1 MSNPRHLN
9 LVPEASWADT
19 IEKLGGGSGSGGGMS
34 DNLEKRVERLETDL
48 SAVRVDLAILKE
60 RSENFATKAEL
71 ATLIERSENFA
82 TKADLEKAIGSV
94 GNKITWS
101 IFVPL
106 LIAVLGWLAKELF
119 FK

>member
-1 MSNPRHLN
+1 MTLLH
-9 LVPEASWADT
+9 
-19 IEKLGGGSGSGGGMS
+19 GGKGGNDFNTDLPSHSGGDDGGDDMF
-34 DNLEKRVERLETDL
+34 DKLERRVERLETDL

-71 ATLIERSENFA
+71 ATLIERSENFT
-82 TKADLEKAIGSV
+82 TKADLEKAIGSI

-106 LIAVLGWLAKELF
+106 LIAVLGWLAKEFF

>member
-1 MSNPRHLN
+1 MSEPLQKDIP
-9 LVPEASWADT
+9 LDFPEHRIVRRDPNN
-19 IEKLGGGSGSGGGMS
+19 GGGGGGMS
-34 DNLEKRVERLETDL
+34 DNLERRVERLETDL
-48 SAVRVDLAILKE
+48 SVVRVDLAILKE